1 MRVGDRLVALNGAE
15 IGEAAGASL
24 GEMLSAAGWWGAQGA
39 EHGRG
44 ARVALLVLRAEAG
57 RGEAGRGEACRDA
70 TPSPAGPS
78 PPDAARSGTGGRQAG
93 REGGREAGSGSD
105 GGSSDRGG

>member
-39 EHGRG
+39 GHGRR
-44 ARVALLVLRAEAG
+44 ARVALLVLR
-57 RGEAGRGEACRDA
+57 GEARWGWSHSIAPRMTDPAPPSGGGATADAGELDESRRMRRGKRYSL
-70 TPSPAGPS
+70 TS
-78 PPDAARSGTGGRQAG
+78 
-93 REGGREAGSGSD
+93 REAS
-105 GGSSDRGG
+105 

>member
-15 IGEAAGASL
+15 IGEGAGASL

-44 ARVALLVLRAEAG
+44 ARVALLVLR
-57 RGEAGRGEACRDA
+57 GEAGRGEACRDA
-70 TPSPAGPS
+70 TPSPVGPS
-78 PPDAARSGTGGRQAG
+78 QPDAARGATGGRMLAG
-93 REGGREAGSGSD
+93 
-105 GGSSDRGG
+105 